1 MGLEFTEFSE
11 SNKTSWDV
19 ERLRDFFWGLEVS
32 AEADDGEIED
42 VVGDVVVS
50 FVSTDKAS
58 GILSSEVEADGTA
71 TEDLEGFSGVVDDWL
86 GSSNFG
92 FLARLGPGS
101 SAGGEDD
108 DELTDDSRLF
118 FFRFFIDSLKN
129 NVFFKN

>member
-42 VVGDVVVS
+42 VVGDVVVVS
-50 FVSTDKAS
+50 FVSTDKAF

-71 TEDLEGFSGVVDDWL
+71 SADLEGFSGVVDWL
-86 GSSNFG
+86 CSSNFG

-108 DELTDDSRLF
+108 VELTDDSRLF
-118 FFRFFIDSLKN
+118 FFLFFVNSL
-129 NVFFKN
+129 